1 MEIFVYRK
9 YSDHLAFTQRNI
21 FINHPLVKQSTIHNR
36 ITVSLKT
43 HILAPLPQ
51 KLFSSHKFS
60 LSLSILK
67 EAQRRYQQWLAK
79 IKLQMIL
86 RNLPKHPILKL
97 KPQRIL

>member
-60 LSLSILK
+60 LSLSLSHNLEGSPK
-67 EAQRRYQQWLAK
+67 KVSTMAGKDQ
-79 IKLQMIL
+79 IL